1 MSTLSSH
8 LSDVKRRIQMN
19 HRVLLQKQQ
28 DSQLLNSL
36 QLQVNEM
43 QAALEDDKM
52 KNKQTIQHN

>member
-1 MSTLSSH
+1 
-8 LSDVKRRIQMN
+8 MN

-52 KNKQTIQHN
+52 RNKKTIQHN